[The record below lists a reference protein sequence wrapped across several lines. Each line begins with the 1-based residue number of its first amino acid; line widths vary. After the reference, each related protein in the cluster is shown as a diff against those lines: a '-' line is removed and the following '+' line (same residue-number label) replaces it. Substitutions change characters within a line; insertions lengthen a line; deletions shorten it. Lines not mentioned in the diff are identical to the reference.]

1 MIGRSGVS
9 SAYFMTSGGGM
20 MKEKHR
26 AAVKDAWGEFGRNRV
41 SYQSWEPIF
50 HRLGL
55 KPRRF
60 FHESGAIY
68 VCSSEGWFRLS
79 LAKYNKDELT
89 WLRQVLEYWEERSF
103 KNWAVPWRKTIIW
116 EESDCCY
123 LIQPWL
129 ISRDCFNRDD
139 PAAIERVAEILADLY
154 RCGKE
159 YRDNR
164 GLAGMRDRWSAVQHQ
179 WNMELQELQ
188 GLDEGRF
195 HEKVRKEFM
204 GIRKDAETA
213 LEESLKIWETGMSSL
228 SEHHHLG
235 VLGHGQFLARNIVWR
250 ETDYYLLNWEHI
262 SFQPKVVDLTSL
274 IIDSSQWEAEWILFL
289 ISRYS
294 KLQPLWP
301 EEYQALKAM
310 LHYPGKVLDLLR
322 KELPEELGHKL
333 IKEVEKELRRKGRCL
348 EKVWQELS
356 AEKTRW
362 SWGKEYPSAK
372 LRKSGKISMVLSPV
386 ETWGDSIYNP
396 DNSLIQVKHEHKLPS
411 DIWQRLVNGEQDRV
425 LGGREGGIMEAA
437 AQHVVNDFEI
447 DAAVDHE
454 PPEVWGD
461 PFHGAEMDKLPNSES
476 GKADVVKAAAPGPKK
491 EQPETSVSIQPETE
505 VDPVSSKEVLN
516 WQQFPPPC
524 KRGKNH

>member
-1 MIGRSGVS
+1 
-9 SAYFMTSGGGM
+9 M
-20 MKEKHR
+20 MKERHR

-41 SYQSWEPIF
+41 GYQNWEPIF

-60 FHESGAIY
+60 FHESDAIY
-68 VCSSEGWFRLS
+68 VCSAEGWFRLS
-79 LAKYNKDELT
+79 LVKYNKEELT
-89 WLRQVLEYWEERSF
+89 WLRRVLEYLEERSF
-103 KNWAVPWRKTIIW
+103 NNWAVSWRKTIIW

-139 PAAIERVAEILADLY
+139 PAALGRIAEILADLY

-164 GLAGMRDRWSAVQHQ
+164 GLAGMRDRWSTVQQQ
-179 WNMELQELQ
+179 WNMELKELQ

-195 HEKVRKEFM
+195 HEKIRKEFL
-204 GIRKDAETA
+204 GIRKSAETA

-228 SEHHHLG
+228 FEHHNHLG
-235 VLGHGQFLARNIVWR
+235 VLGHGQFLTRNIVWR
-250 ETDYYLLNWEHI
+250 KTDYYLLNWEHI
-262 SFQPKVVDLTSL
+262 SFQPKIVDLTSL
-274 IIDSSQWEAEWILFL
+274 IIDSSQWEPEWILFL
-289 ISRYS
+289 INRYS

-310 LHYPGKVLDLLR
+310 LHYPKKVLELLR
-322 KELPEELGHKL
+322 SELPEEVGHKL
-333 IKEVEKELRRKGRCL
+333 IKEAEKELRRKGRCL

-362 SWGKEYPSAK
+362 SWGREYPATK
-372 LRKSGKISMVLSPV
+372 LRESGKISMVLSPV
-386 ETWGDSIYNP
+386 ATWGDSLSNP
-396 DNSLIQVKHEHKLPS
+396 DNSLIQVKHDHKLPS
-411 DIWQRLVNGEQDRV
+411 DIWKRLVNGEEDRV

-437 AQHVVNDFEI
+437 AQHFANDFDGDEEA
-447 DAAVDHE
+447 DRK
-454 PPEVWGD
+454 PPEGRVD
-461 PFHGAEMDKLPNSES
+461 IFPGAEMDQSLNPELEKVGVKVLGPGLE
-476 GKADVVKAAAPGPKK
+476 KANPETNVST
-491 EQPETSVSIQPETE
+491 QPETIVNPVPEK
-505 VDPVSSKEVLN
+505 DVLN
-516 WQQFPPPC
+516 WRQFPQPC